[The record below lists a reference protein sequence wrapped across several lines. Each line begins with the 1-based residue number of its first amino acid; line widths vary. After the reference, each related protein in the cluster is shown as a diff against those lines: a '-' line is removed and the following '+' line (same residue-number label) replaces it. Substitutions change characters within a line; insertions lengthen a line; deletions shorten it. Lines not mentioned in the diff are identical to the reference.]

1 MDNFERFVRTAV
13 ADNALCESIVA
24 GYHAYLEADMS
35 QKDYGLGD
43 WDQSARDNKAK
54 VAADRK
60 KAPGDYADNTKSV
73 HHQDGWAAAQAKY
86 GKKQK
91 SGYELHQEQL
101 ARDNKANTAKKG
113 NAEVAGMSHKDY
125 GFGDWDQGA
134 RDKKAKDDQA
144 AAVAK
149 ANAAKKGNAEVA
161 GRTAGGDRGASR
173 VSSTGAGTTPHDPSC
188 GVKGQQAPK
197 SVAAAMPSKKRTVK
211 ARPAGNKPAQNAAPA
226 AVAASQSTDR
236 KPEGNVEAANKQV
249 AAKAREFFGKA
260 NDLWRKKYGEEPP
273 AEQKLR
279 NQQAALKQAG
289 QWYKN
294 YVAANHQDT
303 GLRVAGTNGDGKAKI
318 GKRRG
323 SERFHAML
331 KQGDEAMENV
341 KKGLSNFTSDDNG

>member
-13 ADNALCESIVA
+13 ADKALCESIVA

-35 QKDYGLGD
+35 QKDYGFGD
-43 WDQSARDNKAK
+43 WDQAVRDNKAK
-54 VAADRK
+54 AAADRK
-60 KAPGDYADNTKSV
+60 TVPGDRADNTKSV

-86 GKKQK
+86 GKPQK

-101 ARDNKANTAKKG
+101 ARDKKIR
-113 NAEVAGMSHKDY
+113 E
-125 GFGDWDQGA
+125 DQ
-134 RDKKAKDDQA
+134 D

-149 ANAAKKGNAEVA
+149 TMAAKKGNAEVA

-173 VSSTGAGTTPHDPSC
+173 VSSTGAGTTAHDPNC
-188 GVKGQQAPK
+188 GVKGQAPK
-197 SVAAAMPSKKRTVK
+197 SVAAAMPSKKRTPK
-211 ARPAGNKPAQNAAPA
+211 ARPAGNASPAAGNKPAQNAAPA

-294 YVAANHQDT
+294 YMAANHKDT
-303 GLRVAGTNGDGKAKI
+303 GLRVAGTNGDGKAKL

-341 KKGLSNFTSDDNG
+341 KKGLSNFTSEDNG